1 MDLGLKDARV
11 IVTGG
16 ASHIGRAIVLGF
28 AAEGA
33 RVAIVDRDEPRAR
46 ATAEEALAGGAA
58 DAHAIAADLG
68 DHAAATTAAEEAAHL
83 LAGVDV
89 LAANVGW
96 NKPGFFL
103 DYEPE
108 IWPKVLDVNL
118 QSCMSCVRAV
128 LPSMIEQ
135 RSGAIVATT
144 SMAAFGEA
152 RQSVYAAAKAGLVGF
167 ARSVAKE
174 YGRYGVRANLVSPGL
189 VIPDDDADLGADSMW
204 HEQKKLMNDEQVAYV
219 ERGTPLR
226 RLSRPSDIADA
237 VLFLASDRARQVTGQ
252 TVSVAGGF
260 GGH

>member
-16 ASHIGRAIVLGF
+16 ASHIGRAIALGF

-46 ATAEEALAGGAA
+46 ATAEEAVAAGAP
-58 DAHAIAADLG
+58 DAHAIVADLG
-68 DHAAATTAAEEAAHL
+68 DHAAATAATEEAAHL
-83 LAGVDV
+83 LAGADV

-96 NKPGFFL
+96 NQPGFFL

-118 QSCMSCVRAV
+118 QSCMSCVRAL
-128 LPSMIEQ
+128 LPAMIDQ
-135 RSGAIVATT
+135 RSGSIVATT

-167 ARSVAKE
+167 AKSLAKE

-189 VIPDDDADLGADSMW
+189 VIPDDDTDLGADSMW
-204 HEQKKLMNDEQVAYV
+204 HDQLKLMNEEQTAWV
-219 ERGTPLR
+219 EKATPLR
-226 RLSRPSDIADA
+226 RLSRPTDIADA
-237 VLFLASDRARQVTGQ
+237 VLYLASDRARQVTGQ